1 MPTNTSKK
9 TAKKSRSSNK
19 DGAIRLLHYLQA
31 LYDGPKTVTQLLEL
45 QAEKELEQTDRR
57 SVQRDIKSLDGLFG
71 VYFDEDEKVWC
82 LDRTDFDKLFELEDS
97 VALALLVAEKQL
109 AHITPSH
116 ILDPLESLFKRANS
130 QLEHSESVAANW
142 SKRVRVAPAS
152 HHLKP
157 PKIRKDIYKRL
168 INAALNQEAIKLA
181 YHKHQG
187 DEAKEIIVTALSI
200 FYRGSV
206 PYLICRDHAKDI
218 IRQLPFSRISAVH
231 DTLFD
236 EPRVENFSLA
246 EYEKSGA
253 LAFRYGEPFELHLE
267 IFNSVRR
274 EVEDSHLGE
283 NQKITPIQGH
293 DTVFNMTV
301 TVPYTLNLIQWLLA
315 RSPYLKVKAP
325 ADFRQ
330 KFYKELTRALQ
341 HDTAEHVEVPTEK
354 TF

>member
-1 MPTNTSKK
+1 MPTNNQKGSSKE
-9 TAKKSRSSNK
+9 
-19 DGAIRLLHYLQA
+19 GAIRLLLHLQA
-31 LYDGPKTVTQLLEL
+31 LYQGPKTISQLMESLDG
-45 QAEKELEQTDRR
+45 QGTVSSKVRR
-57 SVQRDIKSLDGLFG
+57 SVQRDMAALEGYFG
-71 VYFDEDEKVWC
+71 VYRDDNNVWHI
-82 LDRTDFDKLFELEDS
+82 DRSDFDKLFDIEDS

-116 ILDPLESLFKRANS
+116 ILDPLDGLFKRAKAKLNNS
-130 QLEHSESVAANW
+130 DTAAANW

-157 PKIRKDIYKRL
+157 PKIDKRIYKRL
-168 INAALNQEAIKLA
+168 INAALNQEAIKVN
-181 YHKHQG
+181 YHSHQG
-187 DEAKEIIVTALSI
+187 DPAQQLTVTALSI

-206 PYLICRDHAKDI
+206 PYLVCRMHSSDKTKNDRV
-218 IRQLPFSRISAVH
+218 RQLPFSRISDVK

-236 EPRVENFSLA
+236 EPRIQDFNLA

-283 NQKITPIQGH
+283 NQKITPIKGH

-315 RSPYLKVKAP
+315 RAPYLKVKAP

-330 KFYKELTRALQ
+330 KFYKEVARALQ
-341 HDTAEHVEVPTEK
+341 HDTAEHVELPQER